1 MSLPLFPSLLVLAAP
16 EFGKV
21 IGDQRMVVPTLASS
35 VYRRDTVPS
44 KARLAS
50 RNSITSFEVIAG
62 FCTAAVVLVIDVEPM
77 VYLRTVSGSSLHS
90 KLKPQSGSL
99 MS

>member
-1 MSLPLFPSLLVLAAP
+1 MSLPLFPSLFVRAAP
-16 EFGKV
+16 ELGKV
-21 IGDQRMVVPTLASS
+21 IGDQRIVVPTLASS

-62 FCTAAVVLVIDVEPM
+62 FWTAAVVEVMDVEPNLLTPF
-77 VYLRTVSGSSLHS
+77 YRYCLRLFAPLEAEAAIGI
-90 KLKPQSGSL
+90 
-99 MS
+99 

>member
-62 FCTAAVVLVIDVEPM
+62 FCTAAVVDVILVEPNLLTPFC
-77 VYLRTVSGSSLHS
+77 VCLLRLLAPLEAEATIVE
-90 KLKPQSGSL
+90 
-99 MS
+99 